1 LRQRLTFGPLMFG
14 ALFLLLWLDHAGQK
28 WTTGIEIRGH
38 QLVNGIAG
46 MGLLAL
52 LLLVLPVATIELA
65 TLFAAERV
73 KPYRFIAGIGSGA
86 LAVHAFM
93 TQFHRFQPVAAS
105 TLAFVIVFVMLF
117 AALRRAWVRQTQD
130 AI

>member
-1 LRQRLTFGPLMFG
+1 MLQGRYLTRLGFGVKSENGYGHLMEKHLRQRLTFGPLMFA

-28 WTTGIEIRGH
+28 WTTGIDIQGH
-38 QLVNGIAG
+38 QLANGVAG

-73 KPYRFIAGIGSGA
+73 KPYRF
-86 LAVHAFM
+86 
-93 TQFHRFQPVAAS
+93 
-105 TLAFVIVFVMLF
+105 
-117 AALRRAWVRQTQD
+117 
-130 AI
+130 